1 MSLRLGILDQIPV
14 RSGQDPA
21 DAIHETLELAG
32 RADELG
38 YHRYWLAEH
47 HATDALACSCP
58 EVLIPLL
65 GARTSRIRVGAGGIM
80 LPHYS
85 PLKVAECFRTLE
97 LLYPGRIDLG
107 LGRAPGSDPL
117 TAAALAYGVRR
128 GADLYP
134 QQVIDLL
141 TLLQGPLGAD
151 HPFRGARA
159 QPPSPTMPEV
169 WLLGSSLDSAALAA
183 ELGCAYSHA
192 TFIEPKTT
200 GEAFELYRQR
210 FRSGVLDAPRAS
222 AAVSAVCARTSEQAE
237 RLASSRA
244 LWWIKIQRGQPGP
257 IPTVEEALA
266 FPYTDAELEL
276 RDRLLRRA
284 FVGDPPQVRA
294 RIESFASEHQLDELI
309 LLTITHD
316 KSHAADVLRAG
327 GGGARPRRPSSRQS
341 AVCSQPFVVRRQ
353 LGAMMA
359 TALAEQIGS
368 LETRTT
374 TGADF

>member
-1 MSLRLGILDQIPV
+1 MPTLRLGILDQIPV

-21 DAIHETLELAG
+21 AAIRETLELAAQ
-32 RADELG
+32 ADELG

-58 EVLIPLL
+58 EVLLPLL
-65 GARTSRIRVGAGGIM
+65 GARTSRIRIGAGGIM

-97 LLYPGRIDLG
+97 LLYPGRVDLG

-117 TAAALAYGVRR
+117 TAAALAYGTRR

-141 TLLQGPLGAD
+141 TLLGEPLGPD
-151 HPFRGARA
+151 HPFRGVRA
-159 QPPSPTMPEV
+159 HPPAPTRPEV

-192 TFIEPKTT
+192 TFIEPRTT
-200 GEAFELYRQR
+200 DDALAIYRKR
-210 FRSGVLDAPRAS
+210 FRPGEIAEPRAS
-222 AAVSAVCARTSEQAE
+222 AAVSGVCAPTDEEAE
-237 RLASSRA
+237 LLALSRA

-257 IPTVEEALA
+257 IPSVEEALA
-266 FPYTDAELEL
+266 FSYTDAELEL
-276 RDRLLRRA
+276 RDKLLRRA
-284 FVGDPPQVRA
+284 FVGSPQRVRSKLEA
-294 RIESFASEHQLDELI
+294 FAGEHGLDELI

-316 KSHAADVLRAG
+316 PAARRRSYELIAG
-327 GGGARPRRPSSRQS
+327 AFALSRREP
-341 AVCSQPFVVRRQ
+341 VVP
-353 LGAMMA
+353 A
-359 TALAEQIGS
+359 
-368 LETRTT
+368 T
-374 TGADF
+374 TGRE

>member
-1 MSLRLGILDQIPV
+1 VSQLRLGILDQIPV
-14 RSGQDPA
+14 RRAARAEALDPA
-21 DAIHETLELAG
+21 ASIHETLALAEL
-32 RADELG
+32 ADELG

-65 GARTSRIRVGAGGIM
+65 GARTKRIRVGAGGIM

-97 LLYPGRIDLG
+97 LLFPGRVDLG

-134 QQVIDLL
+134 QQVVDLL
-141 TLLQGPLGAD
+141 TLLGEPLGGE
-151 HPFRGARA
+151 HPFRGVRA
-159 QPPSPTMPEV
+159 HPPAPTRPEV

-192 TFIEPKTT
+192 TFIEPRTT
-200 GEAFELYRQR
+200 GEALALYRER
-210 FRSGVLDAPRAS
+210 FRPGELREPRAS
-222 AAVSAVCARTSEQAE
+222 AAVSAVCAPTGEEAE

-244 LWWIKIQRGQPGP
+244 LWWILLQRGQPGP
-257 IPTVEEALA
+257 IPPVEEALS

-276 RDRLLRRA
+276 RERLMRRA
-284 FVGDPPQVRA
+284 FVGSPGSLCE
-294 RIESFASEHQLDELI
+294 RIESFTGEHRLDELI

-316 KSHAADVLRAG
+316 PAARRRSYELVAEAWRA
-327 GGGARPRRPSSRQS
+327 RSRDT
-341 AVCSQPFVVRRQ
+341 A
-353 LGAMMA
+353 
-359 TALAEQIGS
+359 ALASGRRE
-368 LETRTT
+368 
-374 TGADF
+374 